1 MENSFAYSAQA
12 MRYVDEEISVS
23 SLSRLSYLGMMECLN
38 RLLVGTMVGSS
49 AIGNTSYWLQ
59 LGLRVQNPHLMST
72 LLAFTHERSPFLA
85 TFNASGLMMPTP
97 DPSQWIA
104 VDKSGYNN
112 LSLPE
117 EAIFSPM
124 FNKSLGAAIEELFQ
138 NMTLSLFGDSRFV
151 RDVQDPVDVTISYT
165 RNLYSYSKKNLI
177 VSYGVALSLA
187 LLASLAGCVA
197 IFSKGASS
205 TQKFSTV
212 MMTMTG
218 LGQVVAEN
226 DWTGADPCRGR
237 VWILGGLGRRRWRCR
252 GCWRGALR
260 LVRREIGGKSLGLC
274 IRGVCLMKDEL

>member
-1 MENSFAYSAQA
+1 
-12 MRYVDEEISVS
+12 
-23 SLSRLSYLGMMECLN
+23 
-38 RLLVGTMVGSS
+38 
-49 AIGNTSYWLQ
+49 
-59 LGLRVQNPHLMST
+59 
-72 LLAFTHERSPFLA
+72 
-85 TFNASGLMMPTP
+85 
-97 DPSQWIA
+97 
-104 VDKSGYNN
+104 
-112 LSLPE
+112 
-117 EAIFSPM
+117 M